1 MDFNSLFY
9 DHWGG
14 RSTTLP
20 DVIATEESMRN
31 AWPIQVRWFAD
42 RIPYA
47 FYGMAEK
54 VGFEPTV
61 SITPRPIS
69 NRVP

>member
-1 MDFNSLFY
+1 
-9 DHWGG
+9 
-14 RSTTLP
+14 
-20 DVIATEESMRN
+20 MRN
-31 AWPIQVRWFAD
+31 VWPIQVRWFAD

-47 FYGMAEK
+47 FYRMAEK

>member
-1 MDFNSLFY
+1 
-9 DHWGG
+9 
-14 RSTTLP
+14 
-20 DVIATEESMRN
+20 MRN
-31 AWPIQVRWFAD
+31 VWPIQVRWFAD

-47 FYGMAEK
+47 FYGVAEK